1 MMSDLFD
8 RLIKKIPLRT
18 RLKVTNEMLIQ
29 SYLTDIGV
37 IPDGYWSDE
46 KEEEFG
52 SFRLLA
58 SKLADIAIEK
68 FEEWEKDGR
77 PK

>member
-1 MMSDLFD
+1 MSEIFEKY
-8 RLIKKIPLRT
+8 IKKIPLRT